1 METELDN
8 EFTLETCPICL
19 EDIELCAYNYIK
31 TECKHCFHATCFL
44 TNAQR
49 NGYGCPCCRKELI
62 KSIDTDSDEDE
73 EEEEPNY
80 NPAHDLS
87 LLAFRYLTARVER
100 EAGLSGA
107 TDESDESDD
116 EDTSSVWTME
126 DDMYQRGHA
135 YYGQGDAPNLSIEQV
150 ANKMR
155 LLGLDYED
163 IVALYVLPHKDNT
176 NDLAMYDTQWISR
189 NERTIRNI
197 LLGR

>member
-1 METELDN
+1 
-8 EFTLETCPICL
+8 
-19 EDIELCAYNYIK
+19 
-31 TECKHCFHATCFL
+31 
-44 TNAQR
+44 
-49 NGYGCPCCRKELI
+49 LI
-62 KSIDTDSDEDE
+62 KSIDVDSDEE
-73 EEEEPNY
+73 EEDEEPNY

-100 EAGLSGA
+100 EAGISEA
-107 TDESDESDD
+107 TNESDEIDD

-135 YYGQGDAPNLSIEQV
+135 YYGQGDTPNLSIEQV

-176 NDLAMYDTQWISR
+176 NDLAMYDTQWIA
-189 NERTIRNI
+189 NKERTIRNI

>member
-31 TECKHCFHATCFL
+31 TECKHCFHASCFL

-62 KSIDTDSDEDE
+62 KSIAVDSDTDSD
-73 EEEEPNY
+73 EEEPNY

-100 EAGLSGA
+100 EAGLSE
-107 TDESDESDD
+107 ESDESEDIVD

-135 YYGQGDAPNLSIEQV
+135 YYGQNDAPNLSIEQV
-150 ANKMR
+150 ANKLR
-155 LLGLDYED
+155 ILGLDYED
-163 IVALYVLPHKDNT
+163 LVALYVLPHKDNT
-176 NDLAMYDTQWISR
+176 NDLAIYDTQWIAN